1 MKGYGRR
8 MAFVAAGSMISTAGC
23 VMAVRAGIGLAPW
36 DAFFM
41 GISLR
46 TGLLYGDVMMIGGF
60 LILAVDVA
68 LKEKIGLGSLLCT
81 WLSGPVTNLLMEF
94 GQPAFLNGYA
104 GSVCLLLMGILFQ
117 CLGTYTQMQGALG
130 SGPKDSL
137 LVGLGRRFSRY
148 PLGLVRGALE
158 GTVLLIGW
166 LLGAKI
172 GVGTILSVLAGGVF
186 LELVFGAFH
195 FNAAQIRH
203 ESFPDT
209 LHRFLTIYLR
219 GWKKSIDIGR
229 RL

>member
-8 MAFVAAGSMISTAGC
+8 MAFVTAGSMISTAGC
-23 VMAVRAGIGLAPW
+23 VMAVKAGIGLAPW

-68 LKEKIGLGSLLCT
+68 MKERIGLGSLFCT
-81 WLSGPVTNLLMEF
+81 WLSGPVTNLFMEF
-94 GQPAFLNGYA
+94 ERPAFLGGFA
-104 GSVCLLLMGILFQ
+104 GSVSLLLMGILFQ

-148 PLGLVRGALE
+148 PLGLVRGVLE
-158 GTVLLIGW
+158 GTVLLTGW
-166 LLGAKI
+166 FLGAQV
-172 GVGTILSVLAGGVF
+172 GAGTILSVLAGGVF
-186 LELVFGAFH
+186 LELVFGVFH
-195 FNAAQIRH
+195 FEAAQVRH
-203 ESFPDT
+203 ESLLDT
-209 LHRFLTIYLR
+209 AHRMRAAADRFLTR
-219 GWKKSIDIGR
+219 SRMGV
-229 RL
+229 